1 MNLNDF
7 FPYKVC
13 INLDRRPDR
22 WERVQA
28 RFERHDVR
36 QVSRFPAFD
45 WKTLTVPAGWND
57 VPGAYACLL
66 SHLEIVRE
74 ARARREPS
82 VLIFEDDVVFADDLN
97 SKFSRAIAQVPSQW
111 DMILFGGSHW
121 SEPSRIS
128 DNVFRAH
135 ATAATHAYAL
145 NQTIFDAFIELNS
158 GAQSVVDVNNT
169 RLQREWEC
177 FCFMPHLAWQEPG
190 YSDVGGREIDVWW
203 MKDSLVLGSAEM
215 EEVLKSTLVV
225 LAHEGGT
232 ADAHALRRLDFIL
245 DHYLRLS
252 PGIAVAVIE
261 YGDSPSVEQHLLR
274 RNCRYQFLRKAS
286 REDCY
291 RTGFESFGDDRKY
304 FIFAGSSVWI
314 SAGDVKAN
322 LLKCREHDV
331 VSSFREIYDLS
342 QAQTARLMNGD
353 ICNAATD
360 QSRKGPGRHT
370 DSCFYTR
377 RAVRTGV
384 SRSTFAS
391 PNRAFRLYE
400 SERESRS

>member
-22 WERVQA
+22 WERVRA
-28 RFERHDVR
+28 RFARHDVQ

-45 WKTLTVPAGWND
+45 WKVLTVPADWND

-66 SHLEIVRE
+66 SHLEVVRE
-74 ARARREPS
+74 ARARREQS

-97 SKFSRAIAQVPSQW
+97 GKFSRVIEQVPSQW

-128 DNVFRAH
+128 DNVFRVH

-169 RLQREWEC
+169 RLQREREC

-215 EEVLKSTLVV
+215 HEVLKRTLVV
-225 LAHEGGT
+225 LAHEGST

-252 PGIAVAVIE
+252 PEIAVAVIE
-261 YGDSPSVEQHLLR
+261 YGDRPGVDRQLLR

-304 FIFAGSSVWI
+304 FIFAGSNVWI
-314 SAGDVKAN
+314 SAGDIKAN

-342 QAQTARLMNGD
+342 EADTARLIDGD
-353 ICNAATD
+353 EVTVAAH
-360 QSRKGPGRHT
+360 QHRKGPGRPS

-377 RAVRTGV
+377 HAVDTGV
-384 SRSTFAS
+384 SLSIFES

-400 SERESRS
+400 NERGSRL